1 MAQKQ
6 HNAEFEKLKKTLE
19 TGGRPD
25 RVYLF
30 YGEERYLLEHYLGK
44 LRESLAGGGFSEF
57 NYHRFTG
64 SSFSVDAL
72 AAACDALPVFSER
85 TLVEVHGLEITK
97 AAAELREGLAA
108 LTADLPDHV
117 CLVFVSGAGSLEAD
131 ELKKLKVALGPDA
144 EMVRFDVQETPK
156 LIKWIAKHFAGL
168 GKSIDASTAEYL
180 AFVTGG
186 SMTALRLE
194 IDKLASFTQAQTVT
208 REDIDMLVTPVP
220 DAQLYT
226 MTDHLAACRF
236 DKAAAVMTDLLS
248 MQEPPHKLMFSISL
262 KLRQQLLARLLT
274 AEGGDLKQ
282 LMKTAGIRYEFQAR
296 NLMAASRG
304 LPAAR
309 CRQNVLL
316 AAEAAYRMN
325 TGDNPEQ
332 VLSELLL
339 RLASNAGNR

>member
-6 HNAEFEKLKKTLE
+6 QNAEFEKLKKILE

-44 LRESLAGGGFSEF
+44 LREALAGGGFAEF
-57 NYHRFTG
+57 NCHKFTG
-64 SSFSVDAL
+64 SSFSLESL

-97 AAAELREGLAA
+97 TAAEAREGLAA

-117 CLVFVSGAGSLEAD
+117 CLVFVSGAASFEAD
-131 ELKKLKVALGPDA
+131 ELKKLKAALGPAA
-144 EMVRFDVQETPK
+144 ELVRFDVQETPK
-156 LIKWIAKHFAGL
+156 LIKWIARHFAEL
-168 GKSIDASTAEYL
+168 GKSIDAPAAEYL
-180 AFVTGG
+180 AFLTGG

-194 IDKLASFTQAQTVT
+194 IEKLASYTQAQTVT
-208 REDIDMLVTPVP
+208 REDIDKLVTPVP
-220 DAQLYT
+220 DAQIYT
-226 MTDHLAACRF
+226 MTDHLAAGRF

-248 MQEPPHKLMFSISL
+248 MQEPPHKLIFSISL
-262 KLRQQLLARLLT
+262 KLRQQLLARLL
-274 AEGGDLKQ
+274 AEEGGDLKQ
-282 LMKTAGIRYEFQAR
+282 LMKIAGIRYEFQAR

-304 LPAAR
+304 LSVTR

-316 AAEAAYRMN
+316 AAETAYRMN
-325 TGDNPEQ
+325 SGDDPEQ
-332 VLSELLL
+332 ALSELLI
-339 RLASNAGNR
+339 RLASNAGVR